1 MKNNYY
7 VQSSL
12 ELHLFFARIMKEHS
26 FFLEVA
32 FPQNE
37 KEMKQI
43 AREFQDAFSN
53 ILNQVIDL
61 ANGNITNELLNSN
74 EFVTKNT
81 LEAEQ
86 KSSSLTGTPIYTN
99 LTIKELQLKSGQI
112 NNNYE
117 IMYNMQQI
125 NRKALPLI
133 ENLIDF
139 KNNILSQVLTCK
151 LFTTNY
157 PLLITHITNE
167 AKMYYQLLS
176 EIEQNNTTI
185 NEYEQQLFW
194 DKIMKEHA
202 EFIRGLL
209 DPSEKELIELANTF
223 ANQYEDILNN
233 HTINNLEQLSLNKTI
248 EFQKFKETGETGILN
263 CDIKSIIVPLLAD
276 HVLREANHFIRILKD

>member
-248 EFQKFKETGETGILN
+248 EFQKFKETGENGILS